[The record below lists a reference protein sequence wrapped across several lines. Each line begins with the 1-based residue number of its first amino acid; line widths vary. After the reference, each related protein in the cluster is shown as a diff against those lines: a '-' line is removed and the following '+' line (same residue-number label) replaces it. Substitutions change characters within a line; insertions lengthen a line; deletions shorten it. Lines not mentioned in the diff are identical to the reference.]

1 MLIISF
7 SRMSPIVSMYNL
19 QLRCRSSS
27 ELKNVVFVNR
37 ISSTFANMI
46 EIVLR
51 PKSLN
56 MLE

>member
-1 MLIISF
+1 LSK
-7 SRMSPIVSMYNL
+7 RSPMVSMYNL

-27 ELKNVVFVNR
+27 ELRNVVFVNK
-37 ISSTFANMI
+37 ISSIFANMI
-46 EIVLR
+46 EIVPG